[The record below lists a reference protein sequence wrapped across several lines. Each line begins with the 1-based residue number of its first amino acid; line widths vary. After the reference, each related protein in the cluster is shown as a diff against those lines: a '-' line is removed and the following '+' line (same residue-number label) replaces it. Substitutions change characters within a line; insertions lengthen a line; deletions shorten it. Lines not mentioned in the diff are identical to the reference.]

1 MLIEDV
7 FISYK
12 MFNAHWWLWGWRW
25 WHLLAIFKVD
35 IRPILKNAVQNFF
48 SLSSDHQLII
58 TCLTETKSWS
68 QLPPPLDRHHSAQLV
83 LLSRIMM
90 MVVMMVMSPKRHVG
104 EDEKSSDDGG
114 SRAWGWGVHVAI
126 NVLATVQQWHLGRDW
141 KDTKDF
147 FLLSLKGAKM
157 SPVKYFVSHPRELRV
172 KTHLQSSMSL
182 SMCLLWLVWHITW
195 RFLQITTKI
204 CQDIKI

>member
-1 MLIEDV
+1 MLIGDV

-12 MFNAHWWLWGWRW
+12 IFNAHWWLWWWRW
-25 WHLLAIFKVD
+25 WQWHLLAIFKVD

-90 MVVMMVMSPKRHVG
+90 MVAVVMMVMSPKRHVG
-104 EDEKSSDDGG
+104 EDEQFSDDCGG
-114 SRAWGWGVHVAI
+114 SGMGVGRSCC
-126 NVLATVQQWHLGRDW
+126 NQCLGNCPTVTFGEGLKRHQRL
-141 KDTKDF
+141 
-147 FLLSLKGAKM
+147 FLLSLKGAL
-157 SPVKYFVSHPRELRV
+157 EC
-172 KTHLQSSMSL
+172 HLWNIL
-182 SMCLLWLVWHITW
+182 
-195 RFLQITTKI
+195 FLIPES
-204 CQDIKI
+204 

>member
-1 MLIEDV
+1 MLIGDV

-12 MFNAHWWLWGWRW
+12 IFNAHWWLWWWRW
-25 WHLLAIFKVD
+25 WQWHLLAIFKVD

-90 MVVMMVMSPKRHVG
+90 MVAVVMMVMF
-104 EDEKSSDDGG
+104 SDDGG
-114 SRAWGWGVHVAI
+114 GRAWGWGVHVAI

-147 FLLSLKGAKM
+147 FIISEMSAKM
-157 SPVKYFVSHPRELRV
+157 
-172 KTHLQSSMSL
+172 
-182 SMCLLWLVWHITW
+182 
-195 RFLQITTKI
+195 
-204 CQDIKI
+204 